1 MHSRTLR
8 SLSSLSSFAPFSSF
22 SSFTLLRSLGL
33 ASAMLAAAGCSSST
47 DSASPQLSST
57 IPGTPTVAS
66 GNLELRTDVKQ
77 MGASAWDAMVMPHEG
92 PHVWV
97 KLDARNAD
105 WLKPGSVTVIKG
117 RGVLKVGT
125 VTEEGDHLVVERL
138 PFDLGEFI
146 ENGKIAIAGTT
157 SFDTPFEDDPSEFDV
172 RAPADAK
179 PADAM
184 APADAMPPATPAA
197 GGAAPLS
204 HVLGLRPQGGGLGK
218 SLLDSIKGLAKD
230 GWQVE
235 KHISGGAN
243 ALQYDITI
251 SRDTGGLFAK
261 LHAVG
266 TLNDLQT
273 AFSASVN
280 NRVTDPEG
288 FVVHATGDADLTW
301 EVGIS
306 ENSVGY
312 NKLVFPGVSYKQA
325 FLVGEIPM
333 VLKVKT
339 DFAVIV
345 GATGKNSTT
354 TGKVHVHY
362 MSNGGVQVTGD
373 GGDSNAT
380 GNGDTSYADDKGTL
394 TVGPSAFGF
403 VATLPKVELGVGLD
417 SLFVAGTYFS
427 NTSTTIV
434 KSQGGIAAQPCANI
448 DMTFTG
454 TVGLFVDAGFA
465 GKQLTKAVEKSGQ
478 SLSHKIY
485 DVNRQAQ
492 TCGLK

>member
-1 MHSRTLR
+1 MNSRLR
-8 SLSSLSSFAPFSSF
+8 SLV
-22 SSFTLLRSLGL
+22 LLRSLGL
-33 ASAMLAAAGCSSST
+33 GAAILAAAGCSSST
-47 DSASPQLSST
+47 DAASSPVSSISGDPT
-57 IPGTPTVAS
+57 TATGT
-66 GNLELRTDVKQ
+66 LELRTDVKQ
-77 MGASAWDAMVMPHEG
+77 MDAAAWDAMVMPHDG
-92 PHVWV
+92 PNVWV
-97 KLDARNAD
+97 KLDARGAD
-105 WLKPGSVTVIKG
+105 WLAQGAVTVIKG
-117 RGVLKVGT
+117 RGVLKVGS
-125 VTEEGDHLVVERL
+125 VKEEGDHLVVERL
-138 PFDLGEFI
+138 PYDLGEFI
-146 ENGKIAIAGTT
+146 ENGKIAIQGTT
-157 SFDTPFEDDPSEFDV
+157 TFDMPFDDDPSEFDV
-172 RAPADAK
+172 RDSKAS
-179 PADAM
+179 ADAM
-184 APADAMPPATPAA
+184 APA
-197 GGAAPLS
+197 AAPAPTAGTMPQSHPLS
-204 HVLGLRPQGGGLGK
+204 VRPLGAGGLGK
-218 SLLDSIKGLAKD
+218 SLLDSVKGLAKD
-230 GWQVE
+230 GWTVE

-288 FVVHATGDADLTW
+288 FDVHATGDADLSW

-306 ENSVGY
+306 ESSVGY

-380 GNGDTSYADDKGTL
+380 GSGDTSYADDKGTL

-417 SLFVAGTYFS
+417 SLFVTGTYFS

-434 KSQGGIAAQPCANI
+434 KSQGGIAADPCANI

-454 TVGLFVDAGFA
+454 TVGLFVDAGFV
-465 GKQLTKAVEKSGQ
+465 GKRLTKAIEKSGQ

>member
-1 MHSRTLR
+1 MHSRLLAR
-8 SLSSLSSFAPFSSF
+8 HSRPSSLV
-22 SSFTLLRSLGL
+22 LLRSLGL
-33 ASAMLAAAGCSSST
+33 GVALVAAAGCSSSA
-47 DSASPQLSST
+47 DDASGAASASA
-57 IPGTPTVAS
+57 IPGTPTAAS
-66 GNLELRTDVKQ
+66 GSIELRSDVKQ
-77 MGASAWDAMVMPHEG
+77 MDAAAWDAMVMPHDG
-92 PHVWV
+92 PNVWV
-97 KLDARNAD
+97 KLDARGAD
-105 WLKPGSVTVIKG
+105 WLTPGAVTVIKG
-117 RGVLKVGT
+117 RGVLKVGS
-125 VTEEGDHLVVERL
+125 VTEDGDHLVVVRL
-138 PFDLGEFI
+138 PFDLGEFM
-146 ENGKIAIAGTT
+146 ENGQIAIKGTT
-157 SFDTPFEDDPSEFDV
+157 VFDTPFDDDASELDV
-172 RAPADAK
+172 RQSGAAAT
-179 PADAM
+179 
-184 APADAMPPATPAA
+184 DAMPPAAGAPAPSGGVAPA
-197 GGAAPLS
+197 GFAAQSHALSVRPLGAGSLA
-204 HVLGLRPQGGGLGK
+204 K
-218 SLLDSIKGLAKD
+218 SLLDSVKGLAKD

-273 AFSASVN
+273 AFSASVQ
-280 NRVTDPEG
+280 NRVTDPES
-288 FVVHATGDADLTW
+288 FDVHATGDADLTW

-306 ENSVGY
+306 ESSVGY

-362 MSNGGVQVTGD
+362 ASDGGVQITGD

-417 SLFVAGTYFS
+417 SLFVTGTYFS

-434 KSQGGIAAQPCANI
+434 KSQGGIAADPCANI

-485 DVNRQAQ
+485 DVNRQAV

>member
-1 MHSRTLR
+1 MHFRLHNR
-8 SLSSLSSFAPFSSF
+8 PSSLA
-22 SSFTLLRSLGL
+22 LLRSLGL
-33 ASAMLAAAGCSSST
+33 GVALLAAAGCSSST
-47 DSASPQLSST
+47 DGAASAGSVSN
-57 IPGTPTVAS
+57 IPGTPTAATGS
-66 GNLELRTDVKQ
+66 IELRGDVKQ
-77 MGASAWDAMVMPHEG
+77 MDASAWDAMVMPHDG
-92 PHVWV
+92 PNVWV
-97 KLDARNAD
+97 KLDARGAD
-105 WLKPGSVTVIKG
+105 WLTPGAVSVIKG

-125 VTEEGDHLVVERL
+125 VTEDGDHLVVTRV
-138 PFDLGEFI
+138 PFDFGEFM
-146 ENGKIAIAGTT
+146 ENGKIAISGTT
-157 SFDTPFEDDPSEFDV
+157 VFDTPFDDDASELDV
-172 RAPADAK
+172 RDNGASPT
-179 PADAM
+179 DAM
-184 APADAMPPATPAA
+184 TPAA
-197 GGAAPLS
+197 GAAPPSAGVAPAPAAPAASPGATPQS
-204 HVLGLRPQGGGLGK
+204 HPLGVRPLGAGSLAK
-218 SLLDSIKGLAKD
+218 SLLDSVKGLAKD

-273 AFSASVN
+273 AFSASVQ

-288 FVVHATGDADLTW
+288 FDVHATGDADLTW

-362 MSNGGVQVTGD
+362 ASDGGVQITGD
-373 GGDSNAT
+373 GGDSNAS

-434 KSQGGIAAQPCANI
+434 KSQGGIAADPCANI

-465 GKQLTKAVEKSGQ
+465 GSQLTKAVEKSGQ

>member
-1 MHSRTLR
+1 MHFRLSARSSSRCV
-8 SLSSLSSFAPFSSF
+8 
-22 SSFTLLRSLGL
+22 LLRSLALGSL
-33 ASAMLAAAGCSSST
+33 LAAAGCSSST
-47 DSASPQLSST
+47 DGASSGASASN
-57 IPGTPTVAS
+57 IPGTPTAAS
-66 GNLELRTDVKQ
+66 GNIEVRSDVKQ
-77 MGASAWDAMVMPHEG
+77 LDAATWDAMVMAHDG

-97 KLDARNAD
+97 KLDARGAD
-105 WLKPGSVTVIKG
+105 WLTPGTVTVIKG

-125 VTEEGDHLVVERL
+125 VTDGGDHLVVERL
-138 PFDLGEFI
+138 PFDLGEFM
-146 ENGKIAIAGTT
+146 ENGKIAIEGTT
-157 SFDTPFEDDPSEFDV
+157 IFETPFDDDASEFDV
-172 RAPADAK
+172 RGNASSM
-179 PADAM
+179 ADAM
-184 APADAMPPATPAA
+184 TPPAGAGGVADAPPAAP
-197 GGAAPLS
+197 GAATPQSHPLA
-204 HVLGLRPQGGGLGK
+204 VRPLGAGSLAK
-218 SLLDSIKGLAKD
+218 SLLDSVKGLAKD

-235 KHISGGAN
+235 KHISGDAN
-243 ALQYDITI
+243 ALQYDVTIT
-251 SRDTGGLFAK
+251 RDTGGLYAK

-273 AFSASVN
+273 AFSASVQ
-280 NRVTDPEG
+280 NRVTAPES
-288 FVVHATGDADLTW
+288 FDVHATGDADLTW

-325 FLVGEIPM
+325 FLVGDIPM

-362 MSNGGVQVTGD
+362 ASDGGVQITGD

-427 NTSTTIV
+427 NNSTTIV
-434 KSQGGIAAQPCANI
+434 KSQGGIAASPCANI

>member
-1 MHSRTLR
+1 M
-8 SLSSLSSFAPFSSF
+8 
-22 SSFTLLRSLGL
+22 
-33 ASAMLAAAGCSSST
+33 AG
-47 DSASPQLSST
+47 A
-57 IPGTPTVAS
+57 
-66 GNLELRTDVKQ
+66 
-77 MGASAWDAMVMPHEG
+77 
-92 PHVWV
+92 
-97 KLDARNAD
+97 
-105 WLKPGSVTVIKG
+105 
-117 RGVLKVGT
+117 
-125 VTEEGDHLVVERL
+125 
-138 PFDLGEFI
+138 
-146 ENGKIAIAGTT
+146 
-157 SFDTPFEDDPSEFDV
+157 
-172 RAPADAK
+172 
-179 PADAM
+179 
-184 APADAMPPATPAA
+184 ATPQ
-197 GGAAPLS
+197 S
-204 HVLGLRPQGGGLGK
+204 HPLGLRPQGLGK
-218 SLLDSIKGLAKD
+218 SLLDSLKGLAKD

-273 AFSASVN
+273 AFSASVQ
-280 NRVTDPEG
+280 NRVTDPEA
-288 FVVHATGDADLTW
+288 FEVHATGDADLTW

-325 FLVGEIPM
+325 FLVGDIPM

-380 GNGDTSYADDKGTL
+380 GNGDTTYADDKGTL

-403 VATLPKVELGVGLD
+403 VATLPKVELGVGID